1 MVFYIVSL
9 FIWDIVGM
17 DIFFIFEKV
26 ILVIIGNL
34 FIICILLYVSKIL
47 VVFFYKYWFI
57 VKYCFENKLVL
68 LKRLIWLFLFNNWI

>member
-26 ILVIIGNL
+26 ILVIIGNF

-47 VVFFYKYWFI
+47 VVFFI
-57 VKYCFENKLVL
+57 NIDL
-68 LKRLIWLFLFNNWI
+68 